1 MKNKNLNLT
10 RKNVKAVF
18 GEPNQ
23 EKNGEMI
30 YGCQLC
36 KEEGHDTDKSMLIK
50 DVLRALRMK
59 NTQKFTEKC
68 IQIM

>member
-36 KEEGHDTDKSMLIK
+36 KEEGHDTDI
-50 DVLRALRMK
+50 D
-59 NTQKFTEKC
+59 F
-68 IQIM
+68 

>member
-1 MKNKNLNLT
+1 MSNKKLNLT

-23 EKNGEMI
+23 EKSGEMI

-36 KEEGHDTDKSMLIK
+36 KEEGHDTDNDHLKINVDINVMEEFLKS
-50 DVLRALRMK
+50 V
-59 NTQKFTEKC
+59 
-68 IQIM
+68 